1 MKIIEQ
7 NNDASSTGSAKNKLV
22 QSKTR
27 TIKNIESLLSNNPT
41 EAIRLMSTLSLEDL
55 ENNGFAD
62 MLQKERSKF
71 TGTTNTSA
79 HEELATSTGP
89 NTFLIQV
96 LAQHQNEQPNGDT
109 PKYTSQEQTDATLVL
124 GKLLQMGA
132 LTLDAVQTLH
142 LSESVVTSLQNSGHI
157 DDTEKA
163 RPLYVKNIQSE
174 TLGSELEQAIG
185 TALIN
190 DTLKSGFSTFA
201 GQESHIQNISNSD
214 LVVDKSTG
222 KLIDAKTFAHKL
234 KTLREENPDT
244 FVLELQNALPGASQI
259 IETGKTVFI
268 SLGMYDYKKK
278 GIPFKNKNIVYFYC
292 VSKYPTKLE
301 ELSMPNFENN
311 KIFKGFSDHTIGI
324 GACIYAVAKG
334 ATYLEK
340 HFSNN
345 KSLGIDTQMAHVC
358 SMDQNDL
365 TKLREYCDTIS
376 LIKSNK

>member
-1 MKIIEQ
+1 MKTNLKQRKIKIISEIHPQ
-7 NNDASSTGSAKNKLV
+7 HLGSMNEAKRMIL
-22 QSKTR
+22 QSKIGGADFVKIQLYDSKKLFNNTER
-27 TIKNIESLLSNNPT
+27 LYIE
-41 EAIRLMSTLSLEDL
+41 
-55 ENNGFAD
+55 
-62 MLQKERSKF
+62 
-71 TGTTNTSA
+71 
-79 HEELATSTGP
+79 
-89 NTFLIQV
+89 
-96 LAQHQNEQPNGDT
+96 
-109 PKYTSQEQTDATLVL
+109 
-124 GKLLQMGA
+124 
-132 LTLDAVQTLH
+132 
-142 LSESVVTSLQNSGHI
+142 
-157 DDTEKA
+157 
-163 RPLYVKNIQSE
+163 
-174 TLGSELEQAIG
+174 
-185 TALIN
+185 
-190 DTLKSGFSTFA
+190 FS
-201 GQESHIQNISNSD
+201 
-214 LVVDKSTG
+214 
-222 KLIDAKTFAHKL
+222 
-234 KTLREENPDT
+234 REE
-244 FVLELQNALPGASQI
+244 FYELVNYSRNLGIEIFASIFDEGKIEWCEEININFYKIASRTVEDKKLCKKI